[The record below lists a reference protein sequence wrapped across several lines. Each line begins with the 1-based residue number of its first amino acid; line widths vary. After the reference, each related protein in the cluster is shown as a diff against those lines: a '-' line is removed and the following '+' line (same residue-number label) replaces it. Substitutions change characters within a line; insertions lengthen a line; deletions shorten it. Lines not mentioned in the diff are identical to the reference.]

1 MKKTF
6 KETLIL
12 FKRITAFALS
22 LFMVAGILLTPISTQ
37 ADEGDLIIR
46 VIAYMYDDFTFYQD
60 TTDFVPN
67 KFVIAGGQFVTQKQ
81 NEDSSWSYDNDSY
94 IFDVKC
100 WIHDEERVSYGYQP
114 LESASN
120 SSYRVPTIGGS
131 NYGSYIYLTKSAEYK
146 GIVDGKYKWEVYFD
160 AYPGLRAHYSDYG
173 KYYGT
178 WTINYYYDA
187 LDNTLRSDPADL
199 SMLLLESNGDYGD
212 LIGWSRKMDY
222 LDSSSETW
230 FAYARNPYSL
240 TYDEFRSLTYYTWDS
255 GHAELY
261 PVSANVKTDLSIT
274 VENDGFVEGY
284 EEEEWPRLPELNI
297 ETNRPENLRDYK
309 IEFFSVN
316 GDNKVSLG
324 DQPPYTAGDYI
335 VEVSLDQAGTPEFD
349 SDGQLIKRGYTK
361 ASASATFTI
370 RPDSKIVSHPAGK
383 SLTYNGEEQELL
395 TAGEAYGGFYIYSL
409 DPEGDFTPAIPTAKN
424 AGNYTVW
431 YMVSGTEGRSD
442 IGPLSLEADISP
454 KTVALTWSDT
464 IFKYDGQ
471 SHSPSVTV
479 SNIIEGDSCNA
490 TVEGSGTEI
499 GTYTAYVT
507 ELSNKNYMIPEE
519 SSTSFKIEEKPV
531 PVIKEAPKALMP
543 TYSNINQKLVSY
555 GEAEHGTMLYSLTED
570 GEYSLSVPT
579 GKDAGTYT
587 VWYKVEGE
595 DGWKDIAPQSVSA
608 QISPR
613 ATGIL
618 WSEEVF
624 TYDAKPHCLE
634 ATAADILKGDICTV
648 SVSGEAT
655 DAGKYYA
662 TATGLSNSNYVLS
675 GSFKQE
681 FTITPK
687 TVGLIWSD
695 TKFVYDYEEHCPAAK
710 LTGICEGDTC
720 TVTVTGAGKEIG
732 RYTARAKALS
742 NSNYSLPTESSVEFE
757 IVKPDKKIGSAT
769 VSMKGYIYGGKA
781 STPVVTSNTNETS
794 KVTYYYKHT
803 NKPDSSYRAGF
814 PTEVGEY
821 TLKAVLPENDDYIAC
836 VATTEFTVS
845 YLPVPANAYT
855 ISGKKGDNG
864 WFVSDVVITPATGY
878 EISYGDRNHYSGNP
892 IKLEDTVSVCYIF
905 IKDTLTG
912 EQTSMISV
920 GNFNIDSDA
929 PDVIGMSNNG
939 LYFAD
944 ESGLVKVLVNDDN
957 ISKVLIGGKEV
968 SLIKEADGNMS
979 FTIKAG
985 KRKEKTAFTIYDLA
999 GNKTDFAVITAP
1011 RWAEKGEVSEG
1022 DFFLEGNEQYTLT
1035 DGTWTVSGDGTKY
1048 RGGITFYVVAEGD
1061 YTLQKIT
1068 E

>member
-6 KETLIL
+6 KENLIL

-37 ADEGDLIIR
+37 ADGGEIIR
-46 VIAYMYDDFTFYQD
+46 VIFYLDDDIDFYQD
-60 TTDFVPN
+60 TTSFKPDQFLT
-67 KFVIAGGQFVTQKQ
+67 AGSRFYSNYKYADG
-81 NEDSSWSYDNDSY
+81 SISPDNDSY
-94 IFDVKC
+94 IYDVKC
-100 WIHDEERVSYGYQP
+100 RIHDEERVNNGYQT
-114 LESASN
+114 LENKSTSINFTLPDLAN
-120 SSYRVPTIGGS
+120 DK
-131 NYGSYIYLTKSAEYK
+131 YGSYLYLTKSAEYK
-146 GIVDGKYKWEVYFD
+146 GIVDGKYKWEVYLD
-160 AYPGLRAHYSDYG
+160 AYPAVRAHFY
-173 KYYGT
+173 YYGSSYT
-178 WTINYYYDA
+178 VATVNYYYDA
-187 LDNTLRSDPADL
+187 IDKTIRCDQTDL
-199 SMLLLESNGDYGD
+199 SGLQLGPNGDYGD
-212 LIGWSRKMDY
+212 LIGWSHNSTSNGVPK
-222 LDSSSETW
+222 SW
-230 FAYARNPYSL
+230 FGQARNPYYPTYNEFVSL
-240 TYDEFRSLTYYTWDS
+240 SYVTWHG
-255 GHAELY
+255 GHVELY
-261 PVSANVKTDLSIT
+261 PETANQQTDLSVT
-274 VENDGFVEGY
+274 VENDGFVEGF

-297 ETNRPENLRDYK
+297 ETNRPEDLRDYK

-335 VEVSLDQAGTPEFD
+335 VEVSLDQVGTPEFD
-349 SDGQLIKRGYTK
+349 SDGQLIKKGYSR

-370 RPDSKIVSHPAGK
+370 RPDSKIVSHPVGK

-442 IGPLSLEADISP
+442 IGPLSTEADISP

-519 SSTSFKIEEKPV
+519 SSTSFTIEEKPV
-531 PVIKEAPKALMP
+531 PVIKEAPKALTP

-555 GEAEHGTMLYSLTED
+555 GEVEHGTMLYSLTKD

-618 WSEEVF
+618 WSEDVF

-634 ATAADILKGDICTV
+634 ATATDILKGDICTV

-662 TATGLSNSNYVLS
+662 TATGLSNSNYTLS
-675 GSFKQE
+675 GSLKQE
-681 FTITPK
+681 FTIAPK

-695 TKFVYDYEEHCPAAK
+695 TKFVFDFEEHCPAAK

-757 IVKPDKKIGSAT
+757 IVNPDKKIGSAT

-845 YLPVPANAYT
+845 YLPVPANAYK

-864 WFVSDVVITPATGY
+864 WFISDVTITPATGY

-957 ISKVLIGGKEV
+957 ISKVLIGNKEV

-1022 DFFLEGNEQYTLT
+1022 DFFLEGDEQYTLS

-1048 RGGITFYVVAEGD
+1048 CGGITFYVVAEGD